1 MSAESIATFSGL
13 RRRSFG
19 MPEVLILLAF
29 LPATPASSRD
39 LPQANCTVAKES
51 VALVHGTVSLPA
63 SGAIVIESHLATT
76 DDRFPDQRLF
86 PTTAEEKLGFH
97 LVRSCQILLEALA
110 DAKCTDAYADPDV
123 QVWTP
128 GEHGALGQ
136 GSVGNL
142 RPPAGQE
149 LWSGNMYW
157 TNKSKPAPGTRYL
170 VSRGEKHVVIVMGYE
185 TGPTDAL
192 YLLGVQ
198 SEVAYYLG
206 IKNHATVQVAHLVDQ
221 SVSPGP
227 VACQQ
232 HG

>member
-1 MSAESIATFSGL
+1 MRGT
-13 RRRSFG
+13 SFG
-19 MPEVLILLAF
+19 MTGALILLAF
-29 LPATPASSRD
+29 LTATPASSKN
-39 LPQANCTVAKES
+39 LPEVDCTVTKES
-51 VALVHGTVSLPA
+51 VALVHRTVSLPT

-76 DDRFPDQRLF
+76 DDRFPDKRLF
-86 PTTAEEKLGFH
+86 PTTAEERLGFH
-97 LVRSCQILLEALA
+97 LVRSCQILLEILA
-110 DAKCTDAYADPDV
+110 DAKCADAYVDPDV

-142 RPPAGQE
+142 RPPVREE
-149 LWSGNMYW
+149 LGSGNMYW

-170 VSRGEKHVVIVMGYE
+170 VSRGEKHVVLVMGYE
-185 TGPTDAL
+185 TGPTDVL

-206 IKNHATVQVAHLVDQ
+206 IKNHATVEVAHLADQ
-221 SVSPGP
+221 SASPGP
-227 VACQQ
+227 VACRQ